1 VELLL
6 NFLWLS
12 VSVALILFWVRA
24 TLRGE
29 TEVNLTAVVA
39 IVLLLA
45 LLLPVISI
53 TDDLIA
59 SDSPTES
66 EHLVRRVEM
75 PLLHLTPHAA
85 ILPEMALLTALLFLG
100 YTILLARL
108 SRFTL
113 RFSPR
118 VPMEG
123 FARTAGV
130 RPPPAAMLAA

>member
-6 NFLWLS
+6 NSLWLS
-12 VSVALILFWVRA
+12 VSVALVLFWVRA
-24 TLRGE
+24 TFRGE
-29 TEVNLTAVVA
+29 TEVNWTAVVA
-39 IVLLLA
+39 IVLLMA
-45 LLLPVISI
+45 LLLPIISI

-66 EHLVRRVEM
+66 EHVVRRGEM
-75 PLLHLTPHAA
+75 PLLHLTPDAA
-85 ILPEMALLTALLFLG
+85 TLPEMALLTALLFLG
-100 YTILLARL
+100 YAVLLARL

-123 FARTAGV
+123 FARIAGV